1 VFLFLVIHL
10 RTFFFPSRFGDHES
24 SMYHLVRDA
33 FSSPLYSGF
42 YIVAI
47 VLLGYHLRHGFQSAF
62 QTFGLRGK
70 RYLPVIEAIGF
81 VFWFMIPLGFAAMP
95 LYFLFGLY

>member
-1 VFLFLVIHL
+1 
-10 RTFFFPSRFGDHES
+10 
-24 SMYHLVRDA
+24 MYHLVRDA